1 MWRSWLA
8 YASGGRVVAGSSP
21 VIPTTFVENQCFTGE
36 FFRFVSAK
44 TLNLPRFMS
53 LLRSK
58 ICAQKVFLVI
68 KILKIFGGMI
78 FCFNFVIPLGKTE
91 RTKEKNNI
99 KLRAIWL
106 TRKL

>member
-1 MWRSWLA
+1 
-8 YASGGRVVAGSSP
+8 
-21 VIPTTFVENQCFTGE
+21 
-36 FFRFVSAK
+36 
-44 TLNLPRFMS
+44 MS

-91 RTKEKNNI
+91 RKNKRKDQH